1 LNGNDSGP
9 AANGS
14 PAAAV
19 RIQRMEDGVA
29 VVVFDLAGSGANKIT
44 VEVLE
49 ALGRVLDGLE
59 KTPPRGV
66 VFISAKDHFCV
77 GADVALIAGLDSRE
91 QALEGSRRGQ
101 DLFNRI
107 DALPCAT
114 VAAVHGSCLGGGL
127 EWALA
132 CDRIVAAAGPGTRLG
147 APEVRLG
154 ILPAWGGT
162 QRLPRRVGLGPAVEI
177 MASGRAMDADRA
189 LSRGVVDRVVAPESL
204 EAEALAD
211 ARRLAAR
218 HPGGRVPA
226 PVRRGLMGTLA
237 RWLPPVRSL
246 IFSQV
251 RQAVTGKAGPHYPAP
266 SAIVEAVRAAF
277 SRSLDQGLA
286 VERELF
292 ADLALDEVSRRLVGL
307 FLIHRDSR
315 RWYEDLERVADVEVE
330 NVAVL
335 GAGVMGAGI
344 AHLAAAGGLEVIL
357 RDIAP
362 QALEAGMSRIRKQL
376 DGQVEKGRLDAGGA
390 GKILARVTAV
400 TDAEGL
406 VGADLVVEAV
416 VEEMGLKKKVLAEA
430 AGHARSAI
438 FASNTSALSVTEMSA
453 ALPDASRL
461 AGLHFFN
468 PVDRMP
474 LVEVVAPPSASAE
487 TVGLLLRLARR
498 LGKVPIRVKDSPG
511 FLVNRVLS
519 AYLAEAVAMVEEGF
533 SIASLDRRMC
543 DFGMPAG
550 PLELLDQIGL
560 DVAGKVTDT
569 LRRAFPGC
577 APDRHLLAAM
587 LAAGRT
593 GRKGKL
599 GFYRWGEGKPVPDQ
613 EGVAALAGGRSAG
626 GQILDGHETAGKPVA
641 ASDVP
646 RLVYPMIA
654 EAVSCLEEGVVT
666 RPEEVDLAMVMGI
679 GWPPFLGGLLRYADD
694 TGLTA
699 VVEELERLA
708 GKHGEHLAP
717 PPRLEEMAHRGE
729 TFYATG

>member
-1 LNGNDSGP
+1 LNRIDSGP
-9 AANGS
+9 ADNGS
-14 PAAAV
+14 PAAPV
-19 RIQRMEDGVA
+19 RIQRTEDGVA
-29 VVVFDLAGSGANKIT
+29 VVVFDLASSGVNKIT
-44 VEVLE
+44 VKVLE
-49 ALGRVLDGLE
+49 ALGEVLDGLE
-59 KTPPRGV
+59 RTPPRGV

-91 QALEGSRRGQ
+91 QALQGSRRGQ
-101 DLFNRI
+101 ELFGRI

-162 QRLPRRVGLGPAVEI
+162 QRLPHRVGLGPAVEI
-177 MASGRAMDADRA
+177 MATGRAMDAGSA
-189 LSRGVVDRVVAPESL
+189 HARGVVDRIVPPESL
-204 EAEALAD
+204 EVEALAE
-211 ARRLAAR
+211 AKRLAAR
-218 HPGGRVPA
+218 YPGGRVPA
-226 PVRRGLMGTLA
+226 PVRHGLVGTLS
-237 RWLPPVRSL
+237 RWLPPLRSL
-246 IFSQV
+246 VFSQV
-251 RQAVTGKAGPHYPAP
+251 REAVVGKAGPHYPAP
-266 SAIVEAVRAAF
+266 PAIVEAVRAAF
-277 SRSLDQGLA
+277 GSSPEQGLA

-307 FLIHRDSR
+307 FLIHQDSR
-315 RWYEDLERVADVEVE
+315 RWYEGLEAAAGPEVE
-330 NVAVL
+330 RVAVL

-344 AHLAAAGGLEVIL
+344 AHLAASGGLEVIL

-362 QALEAGMSRIRKQL
+362 QALEAGMSRISKQL
-376 DGQVEKGRLDAGGA
+376 HGQVEKGRLDADGA
-390 GKILARVTAV
+390 GKILSRVTAV
-400 TDAEGL
+400 TDAGRLADAQL
-406 VGADLVVEAV
+406 VIEAV

-430 AGHARSAI
+430 AGHAGSAI

-453 ALPDASRL
+453 ALPDAGRL

-474 LVEVVAPPSASAE
+474 LVEVVAPPSASSQ

-519 AYLAEAVAMVEEGF
+519 VYLAEAVAMVEEGF

-569 LRRAFPGC
+569 LRSAFPGRV
-577 APDRHLLAAM
+577 PDRRLLAGM

-593 GRKGKL
+593 GRKGKP

-613 EGVAALAGGRSAG
+613 EGVAALAGGGSPDGRARE
-626 GQILDGHETAGKPVA
+626 GHETAGEPVA

-654 EAVSCLEEGVVT
+654 EAVGCLEEGVVS

-694 TGLTA
+694 TGLAA
-699 VVEELERLA
+699 VVAELERLA
-708 GKHGEHLAP
+708 GKHGKHLAP
-717 PPRLEEMAHRGE
+717 PPRLREMARRGE
-729 TFYATG
+729 PFYAAR